1 MTPKYP
7 ATIILLVLLIL
18 TSAFTVQAQ
27 ENKFNLMP
35 VPSEIKIGKGHFLL
49 DSTFAAC
56 VTGTADPRIHNA
68 ASRFLRRLAN
78 RTGLFIQQDFVIPR
92 EKNKHSVLFI
102 QVERPGRL
110 IVGEDESYTLKIED
124 DEIIVSAVTDLGA
137 MHGLETLLQLLKGN
151 SEGYFFPEV
160 EIKDAP
166 RFPWRGLMIDV
177 SRHFFPLDLIRRN
190 LDAMA
195 AVKMNVFHWHL
206 SDDQGIRVESKVY
219 PKLHELGS
227 DGIYYTQEEI
237 KALVKYAADRGIR
250 VIPEFDVPGH
260 SSAFLTAYP
269 EFASAPG
276 PYKIERRWGIFDPTF
291 DPTIEKTYEFFDRF
305 FGEMTSLFP
314 DEYFHIGGD
323 ENNGRQ
329 WDNNKNIQKF
339 MKDNNIKDNH
349 ELQAYF
355 NKRLVDILNKYNKK
369 MVGWDEILNPDMPKN
384 ILIQSWRGIKS
395 LAESARHGY
404 QGILSNGYYI
414 DLVQPASFHYLNDPI
429 PDSLN
434 LSAEEKKFILGG
446 EATSWAELVT
456 LETVESR
463 IWPRTAVIAERLW
476 SPAYVRDVD
485 DMYKRL
491 ERMSFLLEEHGLL
504 HQKNYEMML
513 RRLTDNHDIKALK
526 TIADILEP
534 VKIYNRHFQG
544 KVHVQHSPYTRTVDA
559 ARPESMTAREFNL
572 LVDKYIQTKDA
583 PVLDILRGMLI
594 KWESNHAELVKLM
607 EVSPIIKELE
617 PHSLNLVKLS
627 RTALDALDLMTSN
640 RLPSNEW
647 LEQSKLAIE
656 NAKKPHGQTEFA
668 ITGAVEKLLKHNGWI
683 K

>member
-195 AVKMNVFHWHL
+195 AVKMNAFHWHL

>member
-27 ENKFNLMP
+27 ENKINLMP

-237 KALVKYAADRGIR
+237 RALVKYAADRGIR